1 MSSATDDPRIVRIAI
16 QSSDLFA
23 DFVLDDAGV
32 TVTSGFGGWSDQAR
46 GRRRAL
52 LVFDGPGSWGQDIA
66 VAMDAYG
73 EDREKQMP
81 IVRRQW
87 QVLRALWSLPHPG
100 AAPPLAT
107 LTGKLVWGADSNDQS
122 RNWALMGMQP
132 TEQRYENVGGELV
145 RWVGVLSFSQVIPS
159 EVLRITGAPTAG
171 GRIHV
176 VKKGETLA
184 SIARAE
190 HVPAAKITRADGKKI
205 RDPKSIKPGD
215 RLRLPPRKP

>member
-1 MSSATDDPRIVRIAI
+1 MAATDDPRIVRIAI
-16 QSSDLFA
+16 QASGLFA
-23 DFVLDDAGV
+23 DFLLDDAGV
-32 TVTSGFGGWSDQAR
+32 QVTGGFGGWSDQAR

-52 LVFDGPGSWGQDIA
+52 LVFDGPPSWGQDIA

-73 EDREKQMP
+73 DDRASQLP
-81 IVRRQW
+81 LVRRQW

-107 LTGKLVWGADSNDQS
+107 LTGKLVWGADSTDQS
-122 RNWALMGMQP
+122 RNWALVGMTP
-132 TEQRYENVGGELV
+132 SEQRFDNTSGELV
-145 RWVGVLSFSQVIPS
+145 RWVGVLSFGQVIPS

-176 VKKGETLA
+176 VKTGETLA

-190 HVPAAKITRADGKKI
+190 HVSAAKITRADGSKI
-205 RDPKSIKPGD
+205 RDPKAIKTGD